1 MVLKMASDRE
11 DNIGFRKATHLS
23 VETEMEEGILTAKV
37 SGRIDSKRAPE
48 FETALQEIIEGADR
62 AIVVDL
68 GGVTFIGSTG
78 LRTLLNAATV
88 LRERGTAFAVC
99 CPSGPL
105 RGIFRLSGM
114 DRVIPVATSRVDA
127 KRITAS

>member
-1 MVLKMASDRE
+1 MASARE
-11 DNIGFRKATHLS
+11 DNIGFRKAIHLN
-23 VETEMEEGILTAKV
+23 VETEIGEGILTARV
-37 SGRIDSKRAPE
+37 CGRIDGKRAPE
-48 FETALQEIIEGADR
+48 FEAALKEILDGADR

-88 LRERGTAFAVC
+88 LRERGTGFAVC

-114 DRVIPVATSRVDA
+114 DRVIPVAASRVEA
-127 KRITAS
+127 TRIAAS